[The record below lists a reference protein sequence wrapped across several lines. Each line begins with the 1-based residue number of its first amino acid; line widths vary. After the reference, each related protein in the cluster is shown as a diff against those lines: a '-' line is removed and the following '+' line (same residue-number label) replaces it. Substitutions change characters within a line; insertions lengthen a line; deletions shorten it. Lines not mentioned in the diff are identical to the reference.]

1 MHMKHSSK
9 STVIIMLAMLLCGVQ
24 AVAKT
29 KIACVGNSITY
40 GYLIPEREHNSYPA
54 QLQAWLGDEYEVG
67 NFSYP
72 SLTLL
77 NKGDKPYTRHGEYAR
92 SLAFNPDIELIKLGT
107 NDSKPKNRQYFD
119 EFASDFQALID
130 SYRAL
135 DSRPRIILMTPTRCF
150 LPADSEIDSAF
161 ISGRIVPAVRDVAR
175 ANDLEVINLHDLF
188 GDVWQSHLMPD
199 RLHPSSIGAGMI
211 AQAIGRY
218 LTRDTASGHE
228 NECVHPVPGNE
239 FRSAAG
245 WTEGS
250 EWHAVADDIQ
260 LTLDGRKL
268 DLLLLGNSIT
278 QGWGGSRKAVT
289 YKPGKSVMDQ
299 LAPGLQWESAGI
311 SGDRTQNLLW
321 RLQHYRYKVCS
332 PRHVVIAIGVNN
344 LIAGNN
350 AEDIAEGIIRVTE
363 EAEQVFPDS
372 DILLL
377 GLYPSGKEKGSER
390 RNACERIH
398 QLLGDYSFARARYA
412 DPTSWFTDGN
422 GDIRDGLY
430 GGDYIHFTPEGYR
443 VATENIL
450 RLIGAD

>member
-1 MHMKHSSK
+1 
-9 STVIIMLAMLLCGVQ
+9 
-24 AVAKT
+24 
-29 KIACVGNSITY
+29 
-40 GYLIPEREHNSYPA
+40 
-54 QLQAWLGDEYEVG
+54 
-67 NFSYP
+67 
-72 SLTLL
+72 
-77 NKGDKPYTRHGEYAR
+77 
-92 SLAFNPDIELIKLGT
+92 
-107 NDSKPKNRQYFD
+107 
-119 EFASDFQALID
+119 
-130 SYRAL
+130 
-135 DSRPRIILMTPTRCF
+135 
-150 LPADSEIDSAF
+150 
-161 ISGRIVPAVRDVAR
+161 
-175 ANDLEVINLHDLF
+175 
-188 GDVWQSHLMPD
+188 
-199 RLHPSSIGAGMI
+199 MI

-321 RLQHYRYKVCS
+321 RLQHYRYNVCS

-412 DPTSWFTDGN
+412 DPTSWYSDGN

>member
-1 MHMKHSSK
+1 MKHSSK
-9 STVIIMLAMLLCGVQ
+9 SIVVIVLAMLLCGVQ

-40 GYLIPEREHNSYPA
+40 GYLIPERERNNFPA
-54 QLQAWLGDEYEVG
+54 QLQAYLGDEYEVG
-67 NFSYP
+67 NFGYP

-77 NKGDKPYTRHGEYAR
+77 TKGDKPYVRHGEYAR
-92 SLAFNPDIELIKLGT
+92 SLAFNPDIVLIKLGT
-107 NDSKPKNRQYFD
+107 NDSKPRNRQYFD
-119 EFASDFQALID
+119 EFASDFQALIN
-130 SYRAL
+130 SYRSL
-135 DSRPRIILMTPTRCF
+135 ESRPRIILLTPTKCF
-150 LPADSEIDSAF
+150 LPAGSEIDSAF
-161 ISGRIVPAVRDVAR
+161 ISGRIVPAVRDVAG
-175 ANDLEVINLHDLF
+175 ANGVEMIDLHDLF
-188 GDVWQSHLMPD
+188 GDSWQSHLMPD

-211 AQAIGRY
+211 AQAIGQY
-218 LTRDTASGHE
+218 LTRDTASGRE

-239 FRSAAG
+239 FRAAAG

-250 EWHAVADDIQ
+250 EWHSVADDIQ

-289 YKPGKSVMDQ
+289 YKPGKSVMDR

-321 RLQHYRYKVCS
+321 RLQHYRYNVCS

-344 LIAGNN
+344 LIAGNS
-350 AEDIAEGIIRVTE
+350 ADDIAEGIIRVTE

-398 QLLGDYSFARARYA
+398 QLLGAHSFARARYV

-430 GGDYIHFTPEGYR
+430 GADYIHFTPEGYR

-450 RLIGAD
+450 RLIRAR

>member
-1 MHMKHSSK
+1 MKYRFTSRF
-9 STVIIMLAMLLCGVQ
+9 AALLLGLIVTFG
-24 AVAKT
+24 ASAEKIRVA
-29 KIACVGNSITY
+29 CMGNSITY
-40 GYLIPEREHNSYPA
+40 GASIANRDCNSYPA
-54 QLQAWLGDEYEVG
+54 QLAWLLGEGYDVK
-67 NFSYP
+67 NFGRNSA
-72 SLTLL
+72 TLL
-77 NKGDKPYTRHGEYAR
+77 FKGNLPYVETEEFSNA
-92 SLAFNPDIELIKLGT
+92 LAFNPDIVLIKLGT